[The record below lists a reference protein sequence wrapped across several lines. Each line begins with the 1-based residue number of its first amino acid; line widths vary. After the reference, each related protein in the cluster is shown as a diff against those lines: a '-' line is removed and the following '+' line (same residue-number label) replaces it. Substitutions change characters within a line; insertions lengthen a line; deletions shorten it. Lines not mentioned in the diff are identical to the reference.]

1 MIIFFSDTADGTLMK
16 DVFHFQSP
24 VGVLG
29 RFADAV
35 FMKKYLTR
43 FLKERNQLIKEFAET
58 GRGIAMLEATKNLNF
73 KEQAGVFS
81 FTDEGFVL
89 QEKQISTYHQ
99 WATIETIIA
108 YKEDRL
114 TTDEI
119 VLSLVAGRGTQIYIT
134 ESYPG
139 WDRFLENLQKQ
150 FPSIAG
156 NWEINIIQPSFAT
169 NLTLLYDRQQRP
181 PEQVVASLNRE

>member
-1 MIIFFSDTADGTLMK
+1 MK

-89 QEKQISTYHQ
+89 QENRSVPIISGQ
-99 WATIETIIA
+99 
-108 YKEDRL
+108 
-114 TTDEI
+114 
-119 VLSLVAGRGTQIYIT
+119 
-134 ESYPG
+134 
-139 WDRFLENLQKQ
+139 
-150 FPSIAG
+150 
-156 NWEINIIQPSFAT
+156 
-169 NLTLLYDRQQRP
+169 LLK
-181 PEQVVASLNRE
+181 LLLLIKKTG